1 MSFLMGRGARSV
13 PEDGGKEE
21 GMFGGLTSD
30 VVVVLQRWDGEV
42 MGSLGQ
48 SAGVG
53 LIV

>member
-1 MSFLMGRGARSV
+1 MGRDARSV

-21 GMFGGLTSD
+21 EMFGEFTSD
-30 VVVVLQRWDGEV
+30 VVVVLRWWDGEV